1 VALGIQLALNFGP
14 ILLLGAW
21 AGLLADRRDK
31 RVILIGTQTAFAIQA
46 LALWVLVFAGV
57 AQLWMVYALS
67 LFAGIVTA
75 IDNPARQSFY
85 AEMVG
90 NKDLTNAVS
99 LNSAVMTGT
108 RIVGPA
114 LAGVLIATVGLAPSF
129 LFNAISYV
137 AVIAALLAMRPDEL
151 HREVVPVRGK
161 GQLREGLAYVRRTP
175 GLLLPLTWMAVIFTF
190 SFNFSVL
197 FPVLATRV
205 FDGDAGTYATMLSF
219 LGVGS
224 LLGALAMARQQEPNP
239 RRLAVAAVAFGAATV
254 LASAAPTFW
263 SELMVLVPMGIV
275 SMVFMITGNSTLQLS
290 SRANMRGRVM
300 ALYGMVFL
308 GGTPIGAPI
317 AGWVADRFGPR
328 MGIALGGLIA
338 VVTGLTGLWML
349 SRRRLRRPR
358 VAMARRPEVI
368 GVPATGGPI
377 DPKLATE
384 EVSSRSRRQVPVPSG
399 LDTSITVPSSRASRN
414 HRRRWPSRSSIHDR
428 CTSARSSTPPHTTVR
443 GHSSARP
450 PS

>member
-1 VALGIQLALNFGP
+1 MTRVGFAVHRTFHSVSHSRNFRLFFVGQIVSVTGTWMQSVAAAWLVLKLTESSVALGIQLALNFGP

-31 RVILIGTQTAFAIQA
+31 RLILIGTQTAFALQA

-57 AQLWMVYALS
+57 AELWMVYALS

-129 LFNAISYV
+129 LFNGISYV
-137 AVIAALLAMRPDEL
+137 AVIAALVAMRPDEL

-161 GQLREGLAYVRRTP
+161 GQLRAGLAYVRRTP

-205 FDGDAGTYATMLSF
+205 FDGDAGTYATMLSV
-219 LGVGS
+219 LGLGS
-224 LLGALAMARQQEPNP
+224 LLGALAMARQQEPSP
-239 RRLAVAAVAFGAATV
+239 RRLAVAAVAFGATSV

-263 SELMVLVPMGIV
+263 SELLVLVPMGIV

-349 SRRRLRRPR
+349 SRRRLRRPL
-358 VAMARRPEVI
+358 VAMARRAEVV
-368 GVPATGGPI
+368 GAPATGGSI

-384 EVSSRSRRQVPVPSG
+384 E
-399 LDTSITVPSSRASRN
+399 A
-414 HRRRWPSRSSIHDR
+414 
-428 CTSARSSTPPHTTVR
+428 ATT
-443 GHSSARP
+443 
-450 PS
+450 

>member
-1 VALGIQLALNFGP
+1 MTKVGFAVHRTFHSVSHSRNFRLFFVGQIVSVTGTWMQSVAAAWLVLKLTESSVALGIQLALNFGP

-31 RVILIGTQTAFAIQA
+31 RLILIGTQTAFALQA

-57 AQLWMVYALS
+57 AELWMVYALS

-129 LFNAISYV
+129 LINGISYV
-137 AVIAALLAMRPDEL
+137 AVIAALVAMRPDEL
-151 HREVVPVRGK
+151 HREVVPIRGK
-161 GQLREGLAYVRRTP
+161 GQLREGLAYVRKTP

-239 RRLAVAAVAFGAATV
+239 RRLAVAAVAFGAASV

-263 SELMVLVPMGIV
+263 SELLVLVPMGIV

-358 VAMARRPEVI
+358 VARTGRPEVV
-368 GVPATGGPI
+368 GAPATGGSI

-384 EVSSRSRRQVPVPSG
+384 EAA
-399 LDTSITVPSSRASRN
+399 TA
-414 HRRRWPSRSSIHDR
+414 
-428 CTSARSSTPPHTTVR
+428 
-443 GHSSARP
+443 
-450 PS
+450 

>member
-1 VALGIQLALNFGP
+1 MTKVGFAVHRTFHSVSHSRNFRLFFVGQIVSVTGTWMQSVAAAWLVLKLTESSVALGIQLALNFGP

-31 RVILIGTQTAFAIQA
+31 RLILIGTQTAFALQA
-46 LALWVLVFAGV
+46 LGLWALLFAGA

-75 IDNPARQSFY
+75 LDNPARQSFY

-129 LFNAISYV
+129 LFNGISYV
-137 AVIAALLAMRPDEL
+137 AVIGALVAMRPDEL

-205 FDGDAGTYATMLSF
+205 FDGDAGTYATMLSV

-224 LLGALAMARQQEPNP
+224 LLGALAMARQREPNP
-239 RRLAVAAVAFGAATV
+239 RRLAVAAVAFGTASV

-263 SELMVLVPMGIV
+263 SELLVLVPMGIV

-358 VAMARRPEVI
+358 AAMARRPEVV
-368 GVPATGGPI
+368 GAPATGGSI
-377 DPKLATE
+377 DPNLATE
-384 EVSSRSRRQVPVPSG
+384 E
-399 LDTSITVPSSRASRN
+399 A
-414 HRRRWPSRSSIHDR
+414 
-428 CTSARSSTPPHTTVR
+428 ATT
-443 GHSSARP
+443 
-450 PS
+450 